1 MKSRIL
7 LLVGIFLLTLSTA
20 YAQVGSTQD
29 ASTQTELSSEDKPNT
44 SEKATSAKKKGKKSE
59 PKPLTIVVE
68 LEGIDS
74 TAVFREVPRSLDTS
88 HFKTNLVAILAN
100 ENPNVEL
107 ERIEWP
113 EHDYSREIPAK
124 VETLHIKAFCKE
136 KQEIMQEGEEEVA
149 AEEDTE
155 VDPEPEPQS
164 NLPLWT
170 ISILA
175 LVLSITGIV
184 VAVILYLKKK
194 KQFEEK
200 VVNIVDN
207 IETLMQWRDQA
218 ATNTVQPTYTPQFS
232 FDDGDFR
239 DLRNR
244 VSGLEDQLRNGQ
256 CSSPTAVSSSRKS
269 NAPRSLYAES
279 IVNDKLMRVKE
290 SPNEDSIFELKLQG
304 DSRASVTIYKGAHNR
319 VLQNPSFLDGCD
331 KQVIGNSSLTVRQ
344 EGRAEKDEN
353 GKWKLVSKV
362 NVILNR

>member
-1 MKSRIL
+1 MKSKIL

-20 YAQVGSTQD
+20 YAQDDSTQN
-29 ASTQTELSSEDKPNT
+29 KPSGGAKTNT
-44 SEKATSAKKKGKKSE
+44 SGKTKSAKENKRNSE

-74 TAVFREVPRSLDTS
+74 TVVFREVSRSLDTS

-107 ERIEWP
+107 ERIEWQ
-113 EHDYSREIPAK
+113 DLNYSKEIPAT
-124 VETLHIKAFCKE
+124 VETLLIKAICKE
-136 KQEIMQEGEEEVA
+136 KQEIMQEGDEEA
-149 AEEDTE
+149 AAKEDTE
-155 VDPEPEPQS
+155 VEPEPKPQS

-200 VVNIVDN
+200 VVNIVAN
-207 IETLMQWRDQA
+207 SPTLMQWRDQA
-218 ATNTVQPTYTPQFS
+218 ATNTVQPTYTPRSS

-239 DLRNR
+239 DLRKR
-244 VSGLEDQLRNGQ
+244 VSDLEDQLRKEQ
-256 CSSPTAVSSSRKS
+256 SLSTTTVSSSQKS

-331 KQVIGNSSLTVRQ
+331 KQVIGNSSLSVRQ

-362 NVILNR
+362 DVILNR